1 MSSTRV
7 IEALQ
12 GSHAFHIAFKCKNPT
27 NLSLSDKTR
36 LEIWKIFVCFFLIN
50 FPSHYKSYSLIYFSN
65 LEDEGLC
72 MEVNCVDI
80 HLIAHSYQIPVC
92 PITFIHR

>member
-1 MSSTRV
+1 MQNSHQPQYQPR
-7 IEALQ
+7 AL
-12 GSHAFHIAFKCKNPT
+12 CLT
-27 NLSLSDKTR
+27 DKTR
-36 LEIWKIFVCFFLIN
+36 LEIQIFFFLFVILII
-50 FPSHYKSYSLIYFSN
+50 FPSHYKSFILIYFTN

-80 HLIAHSYQIPVC
+80 HFIAHSYQIPVC